1 MVSPVFLPFY
11 LPNGERGEGG
21 RRGKVEEASPF
32 PLYCLSFFPLS
43 PPSLSPL
50 PFLPPP
56 FLFPPP
62 LPPSLS
68 ISPLLFHIRCGVRG
82 GYMELLGFDEVLDEI
97 NKLFRTKLCPNTMG
111 QVTATTHQ
119 TPPIYQ
125 DPSNQGTPLIREPLK
140 EPLNQDPLKS
150 GNKSGTL

>member
-1 MVSPVFLPFY
+1 MVSPVFLLFY
-11 LPNGERGEGG
+11 LLNGEGGKGRGEGEGG

-32 PLYCLSFFPLS
+32 PLYSLPFS

-50 PFLPPP
+50 PFLPPYIS
-56 FLFPPP
+56 P

-68 ISPLLFHIRCGVRG
+68 ISPLLSHIRCGVRG

-111 QVTATTHQ
+111 QVQLLHIGPLQ
-119 TPPIYQ
+119 YIRTPQ
-125 DPSNQGTPLIREPLK
+125 IREPS
-140 EPLNQDPLKS
+140 NQDPLKS